1 MTSGGIKADTLIAIP
16 LFDPAFDANDMA
28 SQNTLQVS
36 SNSYGNIRGLFHISK
51 VLEQSRFDQERLH

>member
-36 SNSYGNIRGLFHISK
+36 SNSYEY
-51 VLEQSRFDQERLH
+51 VRLLNTATANT